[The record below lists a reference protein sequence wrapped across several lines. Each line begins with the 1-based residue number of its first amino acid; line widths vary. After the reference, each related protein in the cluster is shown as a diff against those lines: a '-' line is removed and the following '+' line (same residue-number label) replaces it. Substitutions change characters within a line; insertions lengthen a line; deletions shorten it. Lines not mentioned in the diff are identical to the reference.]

1 MNDGSTG
8 GWIIGMSR
16 LNAKRTKNG
25 KRSKKKGET
34 IVQIRHL
41 YITDKL
47 FSGMHQ
53 CECLCRYT
61 VHTHTYS
68 GKTVDISVS

>member
-8 GWIIGMSR
+8 GRIIGMSR
-16 LNAKRTKNG
+16 LNAKWTTNG
-25 KRSKKKGET
+25 RRSKKKGET

-53 CECLCRYT
+53 CESLCRHSLLY
-61 VHTHTYS
+61 THTL
-68 GKTVDISVS
+68 TQVRQLT